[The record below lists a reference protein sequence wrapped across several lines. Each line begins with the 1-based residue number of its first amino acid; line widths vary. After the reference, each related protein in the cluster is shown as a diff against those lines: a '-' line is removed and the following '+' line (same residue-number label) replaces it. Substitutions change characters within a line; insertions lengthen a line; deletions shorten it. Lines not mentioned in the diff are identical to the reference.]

1 MTSIGI
7 GNQFNELVKVTL
19 SEKQAMTDQ
28 TDNNV
33 QMIDESAK
41 SQDFFQDN
49 NPPGKKKTIQRE
61 LNQGIFFL
69 ILHMLEL
76 IRKIST
82 TIILF
87 LMSICSYQELESI
100 FSGQKT
106 C

>member
-49 NPPGKKKTIQRE
+49 NPPGKKTIQRE

-69 ILHMLEL
+69 ILHILEL

>member
-28 TDNNV
+28 TDKNV

-49 NPPGKKKTIQRE
+49 NPPG
-61 LNQGIFFL
+61 
-69 ILHMLEL
+69 
-76 IRKIST
+76 
-82 TIILF
+82 
-87 LMSICSYQELESI
+87 
-100 FSGQKT
+100 
-106 C
+106 